1 MHNIT
6 MNGSISIDKI
16 INDIEPEKRYCHNDK
31 LDKAQRL
38 TNAAAKMMADAARL
52 LDSYASY
59 TTNPKIRMYAKLACD
74 VASESATLAAAVSA
88 ICDECVE

>member
-1 MHNIT
+1 

-16 INDIEPEKRYCHNDK
+16 INDMEPEKRYCHDDK
-31 LDKAQRL
+31 LDKALRL

-59 TTNPKIRMYAKLACD
+59 TMNPRIRIYAKLACD
-74 VASESATLAAAVSA
+74 VASEAATLAAAVSS
-88 ICDECVE
+88 ICGECIE